1 MQNPDIPYMFALAQ
15 SIDRFFRTGV
25 SPIDPA
31 ESLEVIAFLEAASRS
46 RARGGVPVVL
56 ADL

>member
-1 MQNPDIPYMFALAQ
+1 MFALAQ
-15 SIDRFFRTGV
+15 SIDRFFRTGI